1 MKSIRFTTLA
11 GMTMIVLALLPA
23 PTYAQE
29 AVISGAVADSTG
41 AVLPGVVVHA
51 VNQASGN
58 SFEAVTDA
66 TGAYR
71 MPVRVGVY
79 EITAELPGFGTV
91 VRRGV
96 ELLAG
101 QQVAI
106 NLQLS
111 PSTVQESVTVTSEAP
126 LVETTVSSMSANIDP
141 RQMSEL
147 PVNGRNWQDL
157 LTIAPGAR
165 ANSMQ
170 RGDSITAGEGTFQL
184 NVDGQQVTQTF
195 AGSANGFGQPR
206 FSKDAIA
213 EVEYVTNRF
222 DASQGRSMGVQVNAI
237 TKSGTNTPSGS
248 LAGYFRDS
256 SLMAADPVAHE
267 VLPYSNQQLSMTY
280 GGPIRKDRLHFF
292 FDYEYEREPQSAF
305 YNTPVAAFNQTLTA
319 TRTEKKALLRLDAQ
333 FSPKTRLA
341 IRGSMARPYTP
352 NESLHGSATA
362 TPNGATSNDQ
372 KSNLMQ
378 ATVTRVL
385 GSRAVNETK
394 IGYNYYHWL
403 RFTQTPFKA
412 VPFLAAL
419 VPNYESQW
427 GPLMAPRPLT
437 VNYIVNFSG
446 LSNGGSGQPQT
457 FSQEDHSL
465 RDDFTVSAN
474 AKGRHDVKV
483 GGEVFSTHHWGY
495 VCQNCVGTLDAQG
508 GPLPANIAQIFPNL
522 YDVSTWNLDLIPTAN
537 VRSFQQAIGDTNQN
551 MPRWDAALWLQD
563 DWAVNPRLTLNLGVR
578 YDRTHNAY
586 ANDIV
591 IEPWL
596 GAGRKDPSKNI
607 VPRLGFVYSLT
618 PATVIRGGAGK
629 FYGETTMT
637 PAFFTERVGA
647 QAIVAVTNDR
657 RPDFASNPYNGP
669 APRTYAEAM
678 AYVQRT
684 NGQIDLGSIVERN
697 PTTPFSYQSSIGVQ
711 HQLNSATG
719 LQADY
724 VFTGIRDDAITR
736 NVNLTYNPATGVNYP
751 NNDRA
756 HLLYPQFRN
765 VTQYVPEGYSNYHAL
780 QTAVTKRMSQN
791 WQASATYTLSM
802 LKQGTRA
809 PAGVTVALA
818 PDLGAQY
825 AYGAGDQRHRAVF
838 NGIWQLKYGLQ
849 VSGIYFFGSGER
861 LATTYG
867 SDVRLTG
874 DSRGNRLRPNGTI
887 VPLNNFVG
895 QPIHRVDLRLQKR
908 LEFGRRI
915 KAEGLVEL
923 FNAFNHANYG
933 SYVTQENNS
942 QYGQPT
948 QNPGITYAPRTAQ
961 LGFRFTF

>member
-1 MKSIRFTTLA
+1 MRLLSFRALA
-11 GMTMIVLALLPA
+11 VAAALVVLPLTAF
-23 PTYAQE
+23 AQE
-29 AVISGAVADSTG
+29 AVISGTIADATG
-41 AVLPGVVVHA
+41 GVLPGVVIHA
-51 VNQASGN
+51 VHQASGN
-58 SFEAVTDA
+58 SFEAVTDT
-66 TGAYR
+66 TGTYR
-71 MPVRVGVY
+71 MPVRVGV
-79 EITAELPGFGTV
+79 
-91 VRRGV
+91 
-96 ELLAG
+96 LLAG
-101 QQVAI
+101 QQAAV
-106 NLQLS
+106 NLQMS
-111 PSTVQESVTVTSEAP
+111 PSSVQESVTVTGEAP
-126 LVETTVSSMSANIDP
+126 LIETTVSSMSANIDP

-165 ANSMQ
+165 YNSMQ
-170 RGDSITAGEGTFQL
+170 RGDSITSGEGTFQL

-213 EVEYVTNRF
+213 EVEFVTNRF
-222 DASQGRSMGVQVNAI
+222 DASQGRSLGVQVNAI
-237 TKSGTNTPSGS
+237 TKSGTNVASGS
-248 LAGYFRDS
+248 FAGYFRDS

-267 VLPYSNQQLSMTY
+267 VLPYSNQQLSMTV
-280 GGPIRKDRLHFF
+280 GGPLRKDRLHFF

-305 YNTPVAAFNQTLTA
+305 YNTPVAAFNKTLTA

-341 IRGSMARPYTP
+341 VRGSMARPFTP

-362 TPNGATSNDQ
+362 TPNGAVANDQ
-372 KSNLMQ
+372 RSNLVQ
-378 ATVTRVL
+378 ATLTRVI
-385 GSRAVNETK
+385 GNRAVNETK
-394 IGYNYYHWL
+394 VGYNYYHWL
-403 RFTQTPFKA
+403 RFTQTPFQA
-412 VPFLAAL
+412 VPFLARL
-419 VPNYESQW
+419 VPDYESQW
-427 GPLMAPRPLT
+427 APLMTPRPLT
-437 VNYIVNFSG
+437 VNFIVNFQG
-446 LSNGGSGQPQT
+446 VSNGGSGQPQT
-457 FSQEDHSL
+457 FSQEDHSI
-465 RDDFTVSAN
+465 RDDFTVSLN
-474 AKGRHDVKV
+474 AKGRHDVKM
-483 GGEVFSTHHWGY
+483 GGEAFSTHHWGY
-495 VCQNCVGTLDAQG
+495 VCQNCVGTIDAQG
-508 GPLPANIAQIFPNL
+508 GRLPANIAQVFPDL
-522 YDVSTWNLDLIPTAN
+522 YDVSTWNLDLISPI

-563 DWAVNPRLTLNLGVR
+563 DWAIKPRLTLNLGAR

-591 IEPWL
+591 IAPWL
-596 GAGRKDPSKNI
+596 TAGRSDPSKNFA
-607 VPRLGFVYSLT
+607 PRLGFVYSVT
-618 PATVIRGGAGK
+618 PATVVRGGFGK
-629 FYGETTMT
+629 FFGETTMT

-647 QAIVAVTNDR
+647 QAIVAVANDG

-669 APRTYAEAM
+669 APRTYAEAIS
-678 AYVQRT
+678 YVQRT
-684 NGQIDLGSIVERN
+684 NGQIDLGSIVEKN

-711 HQLNSATG
+711 HQLNATTG
-719 LQADY
+719 IQADY

-751 NNDRA
+751 YTDRT
-756 HLLYPQFRN
+756 HLRYPQFRN

-802 LKQGTRA
+802 VKQGNVA
-809 PAGVTVALA
+809 PAGEIANLA
-818 PDLGAQY
+818 ADLGPQY

-867 SDVRLTG
+867 GDVRLTG

-895 QPIHRVDLRLQKR
+895 DPIHRVDMRLQKR
-908 LEFGRRI
+908 LVFGPRL
-915 KAEGLVEL
+915 KAEGLLEV
-923 FNAFNHANYG
+923 FNIFNHANYG
-933 SYVTQENNS
+933 SYVTQENNA
-942 QYGQPT
+942 QYGLPT

-961 LGFRFTF
+961 LGFRVTF